1 LIQPDSQAIAGAAG
15 GGDGTAVNACH
26 AEQDAEFEGEEALQW
41 GDKHL
46 KDSPE
51 ECCAA
56 CQERAPRCNV
66 WVYCGKSE
74 GCGGGRS
81 DRCGLGDRCG
91 CGHWSCR
98 VGNRLNSLRKLD
110 DANLAFAFCDFEF
123 GNARLCNQ
131 VDQGFQFSE
140 IHISSVK

>member
-1 LIQPDSQAIAGAAG
+1 MIQPDSQAVAGAAG

-81 DRCGLGDRCG
+81 HRECWLKNKRDLEPA
-91 CGHWSCR
+91 
-98 VGNRLNSLRKLD
+98 KPK
-110 DANLAFAFCDFEF
+110 
-123 GNARLCNQ
+123 ARRDPGGYGGYI
-131 VDQGFQFSE
+131 V
-140 IHISSVK
+140 